1 MSVVAALEDGGLE
14 VLARAGLQRL
24 RGVPGSGERVT
35 SMDMDIRLIVTG
47 ETESV
52 WSVVVSPLSRVSRV

>member
-47 ETESV
+47 ERESV
-52 WSVVVSPLSRVSRV
+52 WSVVV

>member
-24 RGVPGSGERVT
+24 RGVPGLGERVT

-47 ETESV
+47 ETGSV
-52 WSVVVSPLSRVSRV
+52 WSVVVSPLSRVSRL